1 MKFFDRL
8 SVTGKSVLP
17 VVLLGTLSA
26 IITLYSL
33 LNLRTVD
40 RDYSALLKRDARA
53 TMLIDAALLDL
64 SDASRLVFSVL
75 TEQEVARMRVTQER
89 LVQRQAAFRDKIDAI
104 VPLIDEPT
112 PRLANIRQQERQVF
126 ALATDITEAATRWRG
141 DRALDIIHSRFDP
154 SLLALRE
161 DMDAL
166 RDSIA
171 SHFQQ
176 SSERIGATSRATLRN
191 TAQAFGLALVGL
203 IGLSAWLA
211 LTQISR
217 PINQL
222 TQAMSRLSQ
231 RDYQHPI
238 GHTARHD
245 ELGRMARTLQV
256 FRDDMQRADRLE
268 LEITASAEVRRLS
281 QQLVD
286 LTDAMPGALFQLL
299 VRADGAQHFIFLSG
313 KAAGFIGHQRLG
325 PTPSG
330 LLLDEV
336 RVPLPSEALATIEQ
350 AIAHSRA
357 SLEPLDFD
365 LLVTCDG
372 QRFWLK
378 TLASARRTEDGGTL
392 FNGVW
397 LDVSESKAQAS
408 ALEQAKEQAEQ
419 AARAKSSFLA
429 TMSHEIRTPMNAIIG
444 LTQLSLRN
452 PLEQEQRGRLEKIL
466 RAGQHLLSIIND
478 ILDFS
483 KTDSGHLQIEHIPF
497 TPQQLLDDVQQM
509 LAQRAEEKSLELRIE
524 PAGHL
529 PPLLGDPLRISQI
542 LLNYAN
548 NALKFSE
555 HGTVHLSLDLRRNA
569 QGPAYLYGEV
579 QDQGIGLSEEQ
590 HNHLFQ
596 PFQQADSSITR
607 RFGGTGLGLAIS
619 RNLAQLL
626 GGEVGVRSQ
635 FGVGSTFWFRIPVEV
650 AQPSA
655 SAALPEHAP
664 VSPQSLQG
672 LRLLLVDDNE
682 LNRLVASELLR
693 ELGIQVDQA
702 HDGRHALDLLRL
714 AQDDTYDAV
723 LMDMMMPELDG
734 LRATRL
740 LRSEPRFAQL
750 PVIAMTANASQEDIT
765 QCLAAGMNAHVAKP
779 IDEQLLWKALIR
791 HCLAPQDVSELML
804 PPPPVRPMTPA
815 VDLDPRP
822 LEHLRR
828 LISSERFARMLEMLI
843 EDCER
848 HGELFGAIANGQDSD
863 PATLR
868 QSAHDLIGTAGHA
881 GLKHLGQLGH
891 ALHEAL
897 RNADQDEVRRQTL
910 AIQQAAHAATAA
922 LRRHFTP
929 DMPA

>member
-1 MKFFDRL
+1 MKFLDCL
-8 SVTGKSVLP
+8 SVTSKSVLP
-17 VVLLGTLSA
+17 VILLGTLSA
-26 IITLYSL
+26 IITFYSM
-33 LNLRTVD
+33 LNLRAVN
-40 RDYSALLKRDARA
+40 RDYSALLERDARA
-53 TMLIDAALLDL
+53 AMLIDASLLDL

-75 TEQEVARMRVTQER
+75 TEQEVARMRATQER
-89 LVQRQAAFRDKIDAI
+89 LAQQQAAFRDKIDAI

-112 PRLANIRQQERQVF
+112 LRLAKIREQEREVF
-126 ALATDITEAATRWRG
+126 ALATDIIEAATRWRG
-141 DRALDIIHSRFDP
+141 DRALNIIHTRFDP
-154 SLLALRE
+154 GLQALRSE
-161 DMDAL
+161 MDTL
-166 RDSIA
+166 RSAIA
-171 SHFQQ
+171 NHFQQ

-191 TAQAFGLALVGL
+191 TAQAFGLALATF

-238 GHTARHD
+238 AHTARRD
-245 ELGRMARTLQV
+245 ELGRMARTLLG

-268 LEITASAEVRRLS
+268 LEVAASAEVRRLS
-281 QQLVD
+281 QQLMD

-299 VRADGAQHFIFLSG
+299 VRADGSQHFVFLSG
-313 KAAGFIGHQRLG
+313 KAAGFIGPQRLG

-336 RVPLPSEALATIEQ
+336 RAPLTAETLVAIEQ
-350 AIAHSRA
+350 LIAHSRA

-365 LLVTCDG
+365 LLVTLDG
-372 QRFWLK
+372 RHFWLK

-408 ALEQAKEQAEQ
+408 ALEHAKEQAEQ
-419 AARAKSSFLA
+419 AAQAKTAFLA

-444 LTQLSLRN
+444 LTQLSLRH
-452 PLEQEQRGRLEKIL
+452 PLEPELCGRLENIL
-466 RAGQHLLSIIND
+466 RAGQHLLGIIND

-483 KTDSGHLQIEHIPF
+483 KSDSGHLQAERIAFVPQHI
-497 TPQQLLDDVQQM
+497 LDGVQQM
-509 LAQRAEEKSLELRIE
+509 VAEHAGEKGLELRIE

-529 PPLLGDPLRISQI
+529 LTLLGDPLRISQI

-548 NALKFSE
+548 NAVKFST
-555 HGTVHLSLDLRRNA
+555 HGVVHLSLDLRHSA
-569 QGPAYLYGEV
+569 QGTAYLYGEV
-579 QDQGIGLSEEQ
+579 KDQGIGLSEEQ
-590 HNHLFQ
+590 QIHLFQ

-626 GGEVGVRSQ
+626 GGEVGMCSQ
-635 FGVGSTFWFRIPVEV
+635 PGEGSTFWFRVRVEEIPPVTVE
-650 AQPSA
+650 
-655 SAALPEHAP
+655 AP
-664 VSPQSLQG
+664 QEPAPISPQNLQG

-693 ELGIQVDQA
+693 EAGIQLDQA
-702 HDGRHALDLLRL
+702 QGGRHALDLLRQ
-714 AQDDTYDAV
+714 APDNTYAAV

-734 LRATRL
+734 LSATRQ
-740 LRSEPRFAQL
+740 LRREPRFAQL
-750 PVIAMTANASQEDIT
+750 PVIAMTANASQEDVE

-791 HCLAPQDVSELML
+791 HCLTPQEVSEWVPP
-804 PPPPVRPMTPA
+804 PPPPVRPATPV
-815 VDLDPRP
+815 VDFDPRP
-822 LEHLRR
+822 LEHLRQ
-828 LISSERFARMLEMLI
+828 LISNERFSRMLEMLV

-848 HGELFGAIANGQDSD
+848 RGELFGAIAIGQACD

-868 QSAHDLIGTAGHA
+868 QNAHDLIGTAGHA
-881 GLKHLGQLGH
+881 GLQHLGQLGR

-897 RNADQDEVRRQTL
+897 RDADQDEVRRQAL
-910 AIQQAAHAATAA
+910 AIQQAANDAAEA
-922 LRRHFTP
+922 LRRHFT
-929 DMPA
+929 